1 MLINLKY
8 LNREKTA
15 IQALNEENN
24 HILIEQNVNL
34 ELFNDCVSGAYG
46 FIENFDDSGLDIE
59 TDPLIIY
66 RKTLECS
73 RLQAKAILYQNGIL
87 DQVDALVANSDFLVQ
102 LAWKEAQV
110 IKRASPLIE
119 MLKTQ
124 LTWVDD
130 TPITDEDLDNLFEE
144 AKRIE
149 F

>member
-8 LNREKTA
+8 LNQELTV
-15 IQALNEENN
+15 IQALNDENI
-24 HILIEQNVNL
+24 HICIEQNINP
-34 ELFNDCVSGAYG
+34 ELFDECLSGIYG
-46 FIENFDDSGLDIE
+46 TIENFEDSVPEIE

-102 LAWKEAQV
+102 LAWKEAQI
-110 IKRASPLIE
+110 IKRSSPLIE
-119 MLKTQ
+119 MLKSQ
-124 LTWVDD
+124 LTWPDES
-130 TPITDEDLDNLFEE
+130 PITDEDLDNLFLE
-144 AKRIE
+144 AAAIN

>member
-8 LNREKTA
+8 LNREETS

-24 HILIEQNVNL
+24 HILIEQDVNL
-34 ELFNDCVSGAYG
+34 ELFNDCVSGVYG
-46 FIENFDDSGLDIE
+46 PIENFDDSGPEIE

-66 RKTLECS
+66 RTTLECS
-73 RLQAKAILYQNGIL
+73 RLQAKAVLYQNGIL

-119 MLKTQ
+119 MLKSQ

-130 TPITDEDLDNLFEE
+130 TPITDEDLDTLFEE
-144 AKRIE
+144 AKKIE

>member
-8 LNREKTA
+8 LNREETA

-34 ELFNDCVSGAYG
+34 ELFNDCVSGVYG
-46 FIENFDDSGLDIE
+46 SIENFDDSGPDIE